1 MVEATTGAPPGPAT
15 GSRAPRDP
23 DREPTVASPTP
34 APGTGGRRP
43 GSLGRAAAWL
53 AKQVEL
59 GLAPVELTL
68 PQYRVL
74 GVLGEG
80 VTIPSAIAERL
91 TVRRPT
97 VTAVVDGL
105 EAKGLVERRAGVGQ
119 DRRSVTHTLTPRG
132 RRVLARADEAV
143 ETRLGEIAASLG
155 TAAERDDALRSLE
168 LWRSAIRA
176 YHAQQVAQ
184 L

>member
-1 MVEATTGAPPGPAT
+1 MPDPVTGVSPRPTPSTAGPGTGAGAPPETA
-15 GSRAPRDP
+15 A
-23 DREPTVASPTP
+23 
-34 APGTGGRRP
+34 GGARP
-43 GSLGRAAAWL
+43 GSLARAAAWL

-105 EAKGLVERRAGVGQ
+105 EAKGLVERRAGVSQ

-132 RRVLARADEAV
+132 RRVLAKADVAV
-143 ETRLGEIAASLG
+143 DARLAEIAACLTEPG
-155 TAAERDDALRSLE
+155 DREDAVRSLE

-176 YHAQQVAQ
+176 YHAQQVAA